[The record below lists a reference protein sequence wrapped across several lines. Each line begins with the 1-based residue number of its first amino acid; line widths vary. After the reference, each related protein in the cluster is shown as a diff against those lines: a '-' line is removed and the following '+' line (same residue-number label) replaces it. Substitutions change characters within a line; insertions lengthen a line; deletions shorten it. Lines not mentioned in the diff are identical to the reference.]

1 MVFVVADIEMAI
13 LWSLQET
20 DLNVTCCRL
29 MLVECF
35 SGKEVR
41 CMPDMEKVKVLTSL
55 LEERS
60 GIDVREALIR
70 YYDFLTD
77 DEAWDYDFELD
88 FLLNKFNI
96 EVDIPF

>member
-1 MVFVVADIEMAI
+1 
-13 LWSLQET
+13 
-20 DLNVTCCRL
+20 
-29 MLVECF
+29 
-35 SGKEVR
+35 
-41 CMPDMEKVKVLTSL
+41 MPDMEKVEKLTSI

-60 GIDVREALIR
+60 GLEVREALIR

-77 DEAWDYDFELD
+77 DEAWDYDTELG